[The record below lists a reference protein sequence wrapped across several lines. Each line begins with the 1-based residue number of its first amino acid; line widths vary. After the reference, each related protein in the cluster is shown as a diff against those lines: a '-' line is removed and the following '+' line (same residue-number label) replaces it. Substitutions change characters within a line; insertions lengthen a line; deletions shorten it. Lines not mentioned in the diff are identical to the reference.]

1 MTFVK
6 NCKIALDILCGRLKD
21 IFNHELFNPNSGV
34 EKSGFGYFMVEKSG
48 VEKSGVE
55 ISSPYQLKGHFNH
68 GLFNPRLGVEKSRVE
83 KFMVEKSGVG
93 KSRVGKF
100 TVDKSG
106 VEAWG

>member
-48 VEKSGVE
+48 VE

-83 KFMVEKSGVG
+83 KFMVEKSGV
-93 KSRVGKF
+93 
-100 TVDKSG
+100 
-106 VEAWG
+106 